1 MALCLSHSLLYGL
14 FLFASYQTLSAIIL
28 LIHLFLNHPLT
39 DWNVGSIPFLVS
51 MVISQLRTVPATW

>member
-14 FLFASYQTLSAIIL
+14 FLFASYQTLSEIIL

-39 DWNVGSIPFLVS
+39 DWNVGSITVRALV
-51 MVISQLRTVPATW
+51 PW

>member
-28 LIHLFLNHPLT
+28 LIHLFLNHALT
-39 DWNVGSIPFLVS
+39 DWNVGSIPGRAV
-51 MVISQLRTVPATW
+51 VPW